1 MSPLQA
7 TTTRL
12 PLVRPN
18 QTTGANKYG
27 NNELRPQ
34 DLSTQYI
41 SFNLPNNFLSGDYGS
56 LADGYTYVSFPE
68 VINVQAVELYA
79 AATAEMTWSKAPF
92 TRENDRS
99 GPSTILPPSGSIYYS
114 VDGLAV
120 TNGSKIWIPLVEFSV
135 IDVDAGVG
143 GQGAGFDVDRNTWV
157 YTEGDGTVEGE
168 RILGGGR
175 SRPERFGVLIGL
187 RLFAFRAPKRK

>member
-68 VINVQAVELYA
+68 VINVRDY
-79 AATAEMTWSKAPF
+79 
-92 TRENDRS
+92 
-99 GPSTILPPSGSIYYS
+99 
-114 VDGLAV
+114 
-120 TNGSKIWIPLVEFSV
+120 
-135 IDVDAGVG
+135 
-143 GQGAGFDVDRNTWV
+143 
-157 YTEGDGTVEGE
+157 
-168 RILGGGR
+168 
-175 SRPERFGVLIGL
+175 VLKL
-187 RLFAFRAPKRK
+187 K